1 MGSNEGVIIE
11 FPSSYVGTHT
21 DTIEHPS
28 LVATPPTIGESQP
41 HETFYRPTYTRE
53 AKRGLGIAV
62 GCLAIGYFLGR
73 RRSK

>member
-21 DTIEHPS
+21 DTIERPS
-28 LVATPPTIGESQP
+28 LVATPPTIGESRP
-41 HETFYRPTYTRE
+41 PETFYRPTYTHE
-53 AKRGLGIAV
+53 AKRVLGVAV
-62 GCLAIGYFLGR
+62 ACLAIGYVFGR